1 MSNQRGQQNRI
12 DTKVSI
18 DAVTVTIFGESIH
31 SNRDANKC
39 AELLAEVLSA
49 LEYKGE
55 YQVVASMQR
64 LKGSSNLQGLSTHGV
79 SINAVM
85 LGYQPN
91 GNDTRATY
99 TLPLANKEEAQKC
112 FVELKNHIG
121 TAYSGPEKA
130 KRHHTDELPV
140 LEAAPVSEGTVAVE
154 SSVVTKPTEK
164 PKVYYT
170 KNEEWMETTVLL
182 LSYLADKHP
191 EHQVTKDQV
200 LDLIVQ
206 RTHFPNRGLVG
217 PIYRIFMT
225 RGNLVPIDSAKE
237 VFKLVETPP
246 VGFKA
251 HGLFPRK
258 QKSASKVSATKTPP
272 KAKTGR
278 KQKYLSDEEWM
289 HSFMEGLRTLVSTAD
304 GLVSKT
310 DLHVFIK
317 QRTNQKKIAAT
328 VYTIVEGLKI
338 RGVISDAAGRFY
350 RFVYEPK
357 PDTLEKAVKG
367 IEQARAETVKVFDSF
382 ANSRLPKFAEGMF
395 TNVQILDDFLKRTG
409 TNSVHVDDLK
419 SWLRKHYGMVA
430 DRSHSILVNYLTGQ
444 GYLLRLGK
452 ARYALGPT
460 GRERLGLPAVEYKIV
475 DKAAPTPPD
484 VLPPVTQAA
493 ALPEVGMAVPAPE
506 PVMQSFLPPGLL
518 LAQQLEGNASM
529 ADSSVTLIIAKA
541 VRDIGQIRQEAIE
554 AEAQQV
560 LLEARNLELQAKQ
573 AEPQGDVEAEVQRR
587 MIAMLTES
595 A

>member
-18 DAVTVTIFGESIH
+18 DTVTVTIFGESIH

-79 SINAVM
+79 SINAVK

-140 LEAAPVSEGTVAVE
+140 LEAAPVSEWAVAVE
-154 SSVVTKPTEK
+154 SSVGTKPTEK

-237 VFKLVETPP
+237 VFTLVETPP

-258 QKSASKVSATKTPP
+258 QKSASKVSATKTQP
-272 KAKTGR
+272 KAKPER
-278 KQKYLSDEEWM
+278 KQKYLSDEAWM
-289 HSFMEGLRTLVSTAD
+289 RSFMEGLRTLVSDAD

-310 DLHVFIK
+310 ALNVFIK
-317 QRTNQKKIAAT
+317 QRAKQKKIAAT
-328 VYTIVEGLKI
+328 VYKIVEGLKI
-338 RGVISDAAGRFY
+338 RGILSDAAGTFY
-350 RFVYEPK
+350 RVTYEPK

-367 IEQARAETVKVFDSF
+367 IEQARTETAKVFDGF
-382 ANSRLPKFAEGMF
+382 AMTRLPTFAEGMF
-395 TNVQILDDFLKRTG
+395 SKKQILDDFLRLVG
-409 TNSVHVDDLK
+409 ADVAHVDALK
-419 SWLRKHYGMVA
+419 SWLAKLYPVSG
-430 DRSHSILVNYLTGQ
+430 RSHNILLNYMVHK
-444 GYLLRLGK
+444 GYLVRQKKGM
-452 ARYALGPT
+452 YTLGPT
-460 GRERLGLPAVEYKIV
+460 GRERLGWRGVEYKIV
-475 DKAAPTPPD
+475 EKSAPTPPE

-493 ALPEVGMAVPAPE
+493 VLPEVATAVSTPE

-518 LAQQLEGNASM
+518 LTQPHEVNTSQ

-541 VRDIGQIRQEAIE
+541 VRDIGQIKLEATE
-554 AEAQQV
+554 AEARQA
-560 LLEARNLELQAKQ
+560 LLEARNLELRAKQ

-587 MIAMLTES
+587 MIAMLD
-595 A
+595 

>member
-18 DAVTVTIFGESIH
+18 EAVTVTIFGESIH

-140 LEAAPVSEGTVAVE
+140 LEAAPVSEVIVAVE

-246 VGFKA
+246 IGFKA

-289 HSFMEGLRTLVSTAD
+289 RSFMEGLRTLVSTAD

-357 PDTLEKAVKG
+357 PDTFEKAVKG
-367 IEQARAETVKVFDSF
+367 IEQARAETAKVFDGF
-382 ANSRLPKFAEGMF
+382 AKTRLPTFAEGMF
-395 TNVQILDDFLKRTG
+395 SKKQILDDFLRLVG
-409 TNSVHVDDLK
+409 AGVAHVDALK
-419 SWLRKHYGMVA
+419 LSLAKLYPVSS
-430 DRSHSILVNYLTGQ
+430 RSHNILLNYMVHK
-444 GYLLRLGK
+444 GYFVRQKKGM
-452 ARYALGPT
+452 YTLGPA
-460 GRERLGLPAVEYKIV
+460 GRGRLGLPAVEYKIV
-475 DKAAPTPPD
+475 AKTAPTPSE
-484 VLPPVTQAA
+484 VLPPVTRVTAV
-493 ALPEVGMAVPAPE
+493 PEVATAVPTPE

-518 LAQQLEGNASM
+518 LAQQPEANVSS
-529 ADSSVTLIIAKA
+529 ADPAVTLVIANA
-541 VRDIGQIRQEAIE
+541 VRHTKLIEQEADE
-554 AEAQQV
+554 AEAQQTV
-560 LLEARNLELQAKQ
+560 LGERNAMLKAKQ

-587 MIAMLTES
+587 LLAML
-595 A
+595 